1 MSKKTADFMSAVF
14 VLYLRNV
21 KGGVPYKKTAV
32 RDGRLAICIHNCSFI
47 FARYINVRTA
57 N

>member
-21 KGGVPYKKTAV
+21 KGGVPYKKLPYATADLRFV
-32 RDGRLAICIHNCSFI
+32 
-47 FARYINVRTA
+47 YIIVVLSSPDT
-57 N
+57 